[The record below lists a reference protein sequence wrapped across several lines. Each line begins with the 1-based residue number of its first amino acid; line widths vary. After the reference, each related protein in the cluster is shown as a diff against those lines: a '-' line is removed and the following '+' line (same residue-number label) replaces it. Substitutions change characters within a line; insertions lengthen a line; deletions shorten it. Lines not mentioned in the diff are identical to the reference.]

1 LFIKSKMSLS
11 GEEILLLNEAS
22 REGNEEAEYL
32 VKRWKKNNDNSK
44 YNPWNG
50 EEKKNLWKTMEIAGA
65 CGLFCLFLSVLFSL
79 LWGAIDMGSSYTEG
93 RHEINDRNYT
103 GWEVGFGTFYFMSW
117 VEEYGDPGLG
127 LMNVVVGFGYIGI
140 LYGIFM
146 YIMYITY
153 DGSFYKPYQIE
164 EEYEAIREAAIKEGI
179 LKSQESEPLLYNN
192 TQLKF

>member
-1 LFIKSKMSLS
+1 MSLS

-32 VKRWKKNNDNSK
+32 IKRWKKNNDNSK

-50 EEKKNLWKTMEIAGA
+50 EEKKSLWKTMTIAGA

-103 GWEVGFGTFYFMSW
+103 GWEVGFGTFYFMSF
-117 VEEYGDPGLG
+117 VEGYGDPGLG
-127 LMNVVVGFGYIGI
+127 LMNVVVGAGYIGI

-146 YIMYITY
+146 YIMYATY

-179 LKSQESEPLLYNN
+179 FKSQEFEPLLYNKK
-192 TQLKF
+192 QLKF